1 MKAQIAII
9 AGGLAIAA
17 GVAYAELK
25 PSNTVAGQSTQA
37 PAPVQSNTAPHTPLN
52 TAPQNSA
59 PAPTSKLTNPNSG
72 SHVQAPTGRGGE
84 GERGGEGGE
93 HGFLGFG
100 GGEDD

>member
-1 MKAQIAII
+1 MKTQIAII

-25 PSNTVAGQSTQA
+25 PSNTVAGQSTQV
-37 PAPVQSNTAPHTPLN
+37 PAPVQSNTASQTPAN
-52 TAPQNSA
+52 TAPQKSA

-72 SHVQAPTGRGGE
+72 SHIQAPSGRGGE
-84 GERGGEGGE
+84 GEGGE